1 MREDWTSVWSSISAV
16 EVELEGWSKA
26 ALIQPGGQAVNSE
39 PRTQSVL
46 AGLWGR
52 NVCILWE
59 VVQKRNY
66 I

>member
-1 MREDWTSVWSSISAV
+1 MREDWTSAV

-46 AGLWGR
+46 AGLWGETCVFSGR
-52 NVCILWE
+52 
-59 VVQKRNY
+59 
-66 I
+66 